1 MLRID
6 GRIDELR
13 RAVRELRESGAAI
26 GLVPTMGFL
35 HEGHLSL
42 VRKSRAENRAT
53 VVSIFVNP
61 TQFGPSEDFEAYPRD
76 LGRDTDLL
84 EREGVD
90 IVFCPAPG
98 DLYAPD
104 HSTFV
109 TEDRV
114 SRDLCGA
121 SRPGHFRGVCTI
133 VLKLFNLVTPDRAY
147 FGEKDFQQLQVIR
160 RMTRDLNLPVEIRG
174 CPIVREPDGLA
185 LSSRNVYLSSSERR
199 TALALSRSLKEAK
212 RRFTG
217 GETSAAALVKT
228 ARCELEREENLSVEY
243 VELRCASDLSLV
255 EKIEKPV
262 VLALA
267 VRVGKTRLI
276 DNTVLN
282 DEVTA

>member
-6 GRIDELR
+6 GCIDELR
-13 RAVRELRESGAAI
+13 KTVRQLRTGGAGI
-26 GLVPTMGFL
+26 GLVPTMGYL

-42 VRKSRAENRAT
+42 VRKSRSENTAT
-53 VVSIFVNP
+53 IVSIFVNP
-61 TQFGPSEDFEAYPRD
+61 TQFGPNEDYDAYPRD
-76 LGRDTDLL
+76 LERDVRLL
-84 EREGVD
+84 EKEGVD

-98 DLYAPD
+98 DLYTAD

-109 TEDRV
+109 TEEVV

-133 VLKLFNLVTPDRAY
+133 VLKLFNIVAPDRAY

-160 RMTRDLNLPVEIRG
+160 RMVRDLNLPVQIRG

-185 LSSRNVYLSSSERR
+185 LSSRNVYLSASERQA
-199 TALALSRSLKEAK
+199 ALALNRSLKKA
-212 RRFTG
+212 RDQFCS
-217 GETSAAALVKT
+217 GEKSAAVLVESVK
-228 ARCELEREENLSVEY
+228 RELEKEEKIKVEY
-243 VELRCASDLSLV
+243 VELRDAGDLSVAKRV
-255 EKIEKPV
+255 EKPA

-276 DNTVLN
+276 DNTILN
-282 DEVTA
+282 EVSS